1 MKNTLPRRLVKFGFQ
16 LLYHEFAFTYDAVAW
31 LVSLGQWQAWGRTA
45 LDRVRGPRVLEIGHG
60 PGHLLIALARSG
72 RRPIGIDL
80 SPQMIRLA
88 QRNIQQAGVSVP
100 QVRCRVQALPFRS
113 GEFDSVVATFP
124 SDYIADPATLREV
137 QRVTNERGRL
147 IVVFGAQLIGREPG
161 KLLVEW
167 LYRLTGQREAKFDD
181 EESVFE
187 RVGMP
192 ARIETQTVG
201 ASTVTLIVAEKN
213 PPGGSAQRL
222 REDRAST
229 PGDRP
234 QRADD

>member
-31 LVSLGQWQAWGRTA
+31 LVSLGQWQAWGCTA

-72 RRPIGIDL
+72 RQPIGIDL

-88 QRNIQQAGVSVP
+88 RRNIRQAGVHAP
-100 QVRCRVQALPFRS
+100 QVQCRVQALPFRS
-113 GEFDSVVATFP
+113 GGFDSVVSTFP
-124 SDYIADPATLREV
+124 SDYIADVATLREV

-147 IVVFGAQLIGREPG
+147 IVVFGAQLIGREPS
-161 KLLVEW
+161 KVLIEW
-167 LYRLTGQREAKFDD
+167 LYRLTGQREAKFDA
-181 EESVFE
+181 EESIFD

-192 ARIETQTVG
+192 ARIETEMVG

-213 PPGGSAQRL
+213 GVIPARL
-222 REDRAST
+222 RSCVPPSPTGLGTA
-229 PGDRP
+229 
-234 QRADD
+234 